1 MARSRAGTRFLSA
14 AVLACIAALFASHS
28 RSQERASEA
37 PAFAPLRAAALA
49 GLMAAGMPGDAALA
63 ENAAQVYSMDSS
75 NIILA
80 DRPVNIGGKA
90 GGGLDGTY
98 TMKEGAKRADF
109 NDDAQAIK
117 REEKFEQ
124 KFDEYIGVF
133 GILFVG
139 AFIAPMV
146 TYFWYVRDTDPF
158 EN

>member
-28 RSQERASEA
+28 RSQA